1 MLSLPGAKLKK
12 EYKMY
17 TPIHSINSLFEQLGL
32 DSSEKEVNAFIAA
45 YSPLP
50 AEVKLHDAD
59 FWNKSQR
66 TFLRQM
72 KEEDADWAE
81 IVDQLDAMLR

>member
-1 MLSLPGAKLKK
+1 
-12 EYKMY
+12 MY
-17 TPIHSINSLFEQLGL
+17 TPIHSISSLFEQLGL
-32 DSSEKEVNAFIAA
+32 GSSQKEMNAFIVAH
-45 YSPLP
+45 SPLP
-50 AEVKLHDAD
+50 AKIKLYDAG
-59 FWNKSQR
+59 FWNKSQQ